1 MRFQV
6 NDMWA
11 AIDAIVDPNPSMQYT
26 VRERGE
32 PKEQP
37 PPITKSLD
45 GRARRWM
52 VDPDWLK
59 ANPAFDMQKRIADN
73 GKAWNDA
80 VDPEDM
86 EELFKRNAAEK
97 ADIKRGKKRTSDEMG
112 EAKSSRNKGKGKQ
125 VAKKKTRDG
134 PSTSKNAS
142 ETVEGITDESDVG
155 FT

>member
-1 MRFQV
+1 
-6 NDMWA
+6 MWA

-37 PPITKSLD
+37 PPMTKSLD

-59 ANPAFDMQKRIADN
+59 ANPASNTLQRIAEN
-73 GKAWNDA
+73 GRAWGDP
-80 VDPEDM
+80 VDPEDT
-86 EELFKRNAAEK
+86 EALIKQNAAEK

-112 EAKSSRNKGKGKQ
+112 EAKLSKNKGKGKQ
-125 VAKKKTRDG
+125 VVKKKTRDG

-142 ETVEGITDESDVG
+142 GMVEGFADESDEG